1 MRNQNEKGSILTKD
15 FIDLEEL
22 KELKIIYDILINMM
36 RCQNLLLKQQLNKIV
51 EKNKCCTLQL
61 LPSRFYSP
69 LPVPSYPCMRA
80 ATF

>member
-36 RCQNLLLKQQLNKIV
+36 RCQNLLLKQ
-51 EKNKCCTLQL
+51 
-61 LPSRFYSP
+61 
-69 LPVPSYPCMRA
+69 
-80 ATF
+80 